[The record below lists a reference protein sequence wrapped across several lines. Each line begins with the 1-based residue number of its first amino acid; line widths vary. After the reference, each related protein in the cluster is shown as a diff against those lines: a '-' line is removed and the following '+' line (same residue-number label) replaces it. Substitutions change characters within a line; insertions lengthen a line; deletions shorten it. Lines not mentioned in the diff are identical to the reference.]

1 MGRPAEYARMLNSMR
16 AFFRLASQGSEGGR
30 AVDLDGV
37 LAGVSP
43 AIPDRSLPNSVV
55 YVSQQALIDA
65 LPELER
71 LYDEAGVRAW
81 TVWAPEDD
89 ADATAALEAAGHALD
104 ADPAAMWVELASL
117 APAPELE
124 YRKADLMHEVGPLN
138 DRAYG
143 VDGEP
148 FTKMTTHWP
157 RGVSH
162 DYIADVDG
170 EPASA
175 VVILDVD
182 GDASVWC
189 VATLPDARGRGLTT
203 RLLHHALLDARE
215 RGCDIST
222 LQATKLGEPVYARLG
237 YQSHGAVQMW
247 EKRR

>member
-1 MGRPAEYARMLNSMR
+1 MARAPDYERMLNSMR
-16 AFFRLASQGSEGGR
+16 AFFRFAAQGSEGGR

-55 YVSQQALIDA
+55 YASQQSLIDA

-81 TVWAPEDD
+81 TVWTPQDDEDVI
-89 ADATAALEAAGHALD
+89 AALEAAGHKLD
-104 ADPAAMWVELASL
+104 ADPSAMWIELAGL
-117 APAPELE
+117 PPAPELE
-124 YRKADLMHEVGPLN
+124 YRKGDLMNEIGPLN

-143 VDGEP
+143 VSGEP

-157 RGVSH
+157 DGMSHNYVS
-162 DYIADVDG
+162 DVAG
-170 EPASA
+170 RPASA

-189 VATLPDARGRGLTT
+189 VATLPEARGGGLTT
-203 RLLHHALLDARE
+203 RLLHHALIDARE

-237 YQSHGAVQMW
+237 YQSHGAIQMW

>member
-1 MGRPAEYARMLNSMR
+1 MARPADYARMLNSMR
-16 AFFRLASQGSEGGR
+16 AFFRLAGQGSEGGR

-43 AIPDRSLPNSVV
+43 AIPDRSLPNSVI
-55 YVSQQALIDA
+55 YASQHALIDA

-89 ADATAALEAAGHALD
+89 EDAIAALEAAGHALD

-117 APAPELE
+117 PAAPELE
-124 YRKADLMHEVGPLN
+124 YRKGDLMHEVGPLN

-143 VDGEP
+143 VSGEP

-157 RGVSH
+157 AGVSH
-162 DYIADVDG
+162 DYVADVAG

-182 GDASVWC
+182 SDASVWC
-189 VATLPDARGRGLTT
+189 VATSPEARSRGLTT
-203 RLLHHALLDARE
+203 RLLHHALIDARE
-215 RGCDIST
+215 RGCNIST

-237 YQSHGAVQMW
+237 YQSHGAIQMW